1 MLRRIRAAR
10 RPASCGK
17 EVMPTPPARQ
27 GGRCRR
33 DRFPV
38 RDEIA
43 SQAVLPVSGL
53 SGQRRDQGARRLP
66 QYPPAG
72 Y

>member
-1 MLRRIRAAR
+1 
-10 RPASCGK
+10 
-17 EVMPTPPARQ
+17 MPTPPARQ